1 MRHEFRD
8 FERRRDNRSSP
19 LERTTR
25 KLVGTGTALA
35 GARPSK
41 PTGFHG
47 TSGAI
52 QLGADSDLLHAPGAT
67 VTGRSGLARIGR
79 SRGPSAGACPRR
91 SPGWCLAPTETGSGA
106 LRSPRTSG
114 SRTSAWTRSSASGR
128 TSWTCSTRRCDA
140 WTAASGGQIGGRTKS
155 TACPGARTPC
165 PWDVR

>member
-8 FERRRDNRSSP
+8 FARRRDNRSSP

-67 VTGRSGLARIGR
+67 VTVAEPDTPPAVAVTTAVPL
-79 SRGPSAGACPRR
+79 
-91 SPGWCLAPTETGSGA
+91 
-106 LRSPRTSG
+106 LRAVTKPAES
-114 SRTSAWTRSSASGR
+114 
-128 TSWTCSTRRCDA
+128 
-140 WTAASGGQIGGRTKS
+140 TAAT
-155 TACPGARTPC
+155 PG
-165 PWDVR
+165 